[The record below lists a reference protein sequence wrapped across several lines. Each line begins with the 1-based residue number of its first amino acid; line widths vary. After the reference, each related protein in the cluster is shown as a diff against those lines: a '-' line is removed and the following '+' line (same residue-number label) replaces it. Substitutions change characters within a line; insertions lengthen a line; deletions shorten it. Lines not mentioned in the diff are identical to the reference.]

1 MLTKTLAVRSVA
13 LGVLLVALFGL
24 HAEASSLVR
33 QPGGAGV
40 TCYTL
45 TTNVGAGSG
54 SVLTSP
60 TSWGACPEGQYAA
73 GYQPALSAEPA
84 PGFVWAP
91 WSGTDNNGVNP
102 TLVTMN
108 ADRKVTANFE
118 SNCYT
123 LTTNV
128 GAGSGSVLTSPKSA
142 GGCPNG
148 QYPYGYTA
156 AVSAEPAPGFVWAP
170 WSGTDNDV
178 ANPTLVT
185 MNADRKVTANF
196 ASNCYTL
203 TANAGAGSGSVTANA
218 GAGRATGSITSASTN
233 TPSTRMR
240 ALRNS

>member
-1 MLTKTLAVRSVA
+1 
-13 LGVLLVALFGL
+13 
-24 HAEASSLVR
+24 
-33 QPGGAGV
+33 
-40 TCYTL
+40 
-45 TTNVGAGSG
+45 
-54 SVLTSP
+54 
-60 TSWGACPEGQYAA
+60 
-73 GYQPALSAEPA
+73 
-84 PGFVWAP
+84 
-91 WSGTDNNGVNP
+91 
-102 TLVTMN
+102 MN

-203 TANAGAGSGSVTANA
+203 TTNAGAGSGSVLTSPKSA
-218 GAGRATGSITSASTN
+218 GGCATDQYPYGYAVAIAAQPATGSIWTSWSGTDNDGTN
-233 TPSTRMR
+233 PTTITMNGDRKITANFAGNCF
-240 ALRNS
+240 ALTTNVGAGSGSVLTAPLSAGGCPNGQ